1 MSNSIS
7 LFHSMPLVCDSLSHE
22 ALSALNRRI
31 QRLSADHPLHKEC
44 IDGNVHVFI
53 QDNVLVF
60 HSASGFFF
68 EYMTCANADLE
79 TEIARAIKTP
89 REYHCSAFEV
99 DATNPDVVQMLRDR
113 FVEQHGA
120 KLASQIQD
128 CVISFH
134 GKRLMLVKFPASVL
148 RHMMA
153 PTGGVLKTGFR
164 GLIQSLVKIP
174 TLVRLGAIDPA
185 YVEEDGVINHMV
197 ATEYKEGYYP
207 LVQRIHWDIVREVI
221 ARPHSGIALF
231 PVACWDA

>member
-1 MSNSIS
+1 
-7 LFHSMPLVCDSLSHE
+7 MPLVCEALSYE

-31 QRLSADHPLHKEC
+31 QRLSIDHPLHKEC
-44 IDGNVHVFI
+44 MDGNVRVFV
-53 QDNVLVF
+53 QNDFLVF

-68 EYMTCANADLE
+68 ERMAFVGADLE

-89 REYHCSAFEV
+89 RDYHCSAFEV
-99 DATNPDVVQMLRDR
+99 DADIPNIVQMLRDR
-113 FVEQHGA
+113 FVEQHGK
-120 KLASQIQD
+120 KLASQIED
-128 CVISFH
+128 CVISFN

-164 GLIQSLVKIP
+164 GTIESLVKIP
-174 TLVRLGAIDPA
+174 TLMRLGAVDPA
-185 YVEEDGVINHMV
+185 YLEDGILNHMV
-197 ATEYKEGYYP
+197 ATEYKDGYYP

-231 PVACWDA
+231 PIACWDA

>member
-1 MSNSIS
+1 
-7 LFHSMPLVCDSLSHE
+7 MPLVCEDLSSST
-22 ALSALNRRI
+22 LSALNRRI

-44 IDGNVHVFI
+44 MDGNVRVFV
-53 QDNVLVF
+53 QDNNLIF

-68 EYMTCANADLE
+68 EHMPPNADLE
-79 TEIARAIKTP
+79 TEIAIAIKTP

-99 DATNPDVVQMLRDR
+99 DADNPAVVQMLRDR
-113 FVEQHGA
+113 FVEQHGK
-120 KLASQIQD
+120 KLASQIDD

-134 GKRLMLVKFPASVL
+134 GKRLMLVKFPSSVL

-164 GLIQSLVKIP
+164 GTIESLAQIP
-174 TLVRLGAIDPA
+174 TLVRLGAVDPA
-185 YVEEDGVINHMV
+185 YLEDGILNHMV

-231 PVACWDA
+231 PIACWDA